1 MFGYIIQLFYL
12 RIVNVPKRFLQY
24 KKKKKGENGSKR
36 LRKIIHFFHKKVLFV
51 SSNCAIDKRSGNV

>member
-24 KKKKKGENGSKR
+24 KKKKKGEKGSKR
-36 LRKIIHFFHKKVLFV
+36 LRKIIHFSNKKVLFV